1 MPRNL
6 GGGASV
12 APTPRVGGRPAGS
25 RPVTPVGGGR
35 GNGGVGGG
43 GGAVGNGGTAGV
55 SGAGIFQPV
64 VDAAMSVA
72 GSFNTEAALN
82 AVNVAD
88 TAGEAVTELG
98 RAFDIVGKRAA
109 DEIAWLPQSA
119 EFFTELGQH
128 LIRVGPMISE
138 HGAQVR
144 RAEEDKIRRVE
155 EKDARERPWDIVAN
169 E

>member
-1 MPRNL
+1 MARNL
-6 GGGASV
+6 GGGATV
-12 APTPRVGGRPAGS
+12 GATPRRNI
-25 RPVTPVGGGR
+25 GGGPGGGTGRR
-35 GNGGVGGG
+35 GGGG

-64 VDAAMSVA
+64 VEAAHAVA
-72 GSFNTEAALN
+72 GRFNTEAALN

-88 TAGEAVTELG
+88 TAGEAVEELG

-128 LIRVGPMISE
+128 LIRMGPMITE

-144 RAEEDKIRRVE
+144 RAEEEKIRRVE
-155 EKDARERPWDIVAN
+155 EKDPRERPWDIVAN
-169 E
+169 D

>member
-6 GGGASV
+6 GGGV
-12 APTPRVGGRPAGS
+12 TVGPTARVGGRN
-25 RPVTPVGGGR
+25 RGGG
-35 GNGGVGGG
+35 GGMGGG
-43 GGAVGNGGTAGV
+43 GGATAAAAGGTAGV

-64 VDAAMSVA
+64 VEAAHAVA
-72 GSFNTEAALN
+72 GRFNTEAALN

-88 TAGEAVTELG
+88 TAGEAVEELG

-119 EFFTELGQH
+119 EFFQELGQH
-128 LIRVGPMISE
+128 LIRMGPMITE

-144 RAEEDKIRRVE
+144 RAEEEKIRRVE
-155 EKDARERPWDIVAN
+155 EKDPRERPWDIVAN
-169 E
+169 D

>member
-6 GGGASV
+6 GGGV
-12 APTPRVGGRPAGS
+12 TVGPRRPAHQ
-25 RPVTPVGGGR
+25 PVGGGR

-82 AVNVAD
+82 AV
-88 TAGEAVTELG
+88 TELC

-155 EKDARERPWDIVAN
+155 EKAANERPWDIVAN